1 MLPSCMRGVRNI
13 TEVIIIPVIIKITV
27 IDSSGYSSCGFPEG
41 TRKKNNSPTRTISIK
56 SMLCHWLVQSHGS
69 SRPGFVIGVVTKFY
83 QHILALVFAVHEIN
97 DNPKILPNVTLGF
110 HIYDSYYDSRKTYG
124 NTLDLLCKSHTFV
137 PNYKCDIK
145 KNLIGV
151 IGGLNSEMSSLI
163 ADILS
168 LYKIP
173 QISYGSFERKA
184 SDHTDYSPFYRT
196 VPNEDIQY
204 LGIIQ
209 LLLHFGWMWVGL
221 ITSDNE
227 GGERFLQVL
236 EPMLSQNGICSAF
249 TDIVPKNPNFLSLD
263 ELSNL
268 YFTNIPVFLKSKANA
283 VVIYGENRSLA
294 RLKGIV
300 LIRTLPSLIAAEYE
314 KMSSRGK
321 VWIMTAQI
329 DITLHPLQKAFDM
342 QILHGSISFTI
353 QSKQV
358 QGFQEFLQTIHP
370 SRANGGGFIKD
381 FWEQAFDCSIPNP
394 DGPNESSESCSG
406 EERLESLTAPFFEMS
421 MTGHSYSIYNA
432 VYALAHAFHGMYS
445 SRTNHKAMEDEGR
458 WAPQNVEPWQLHS
471 LIQRISFN
479 NNAGDEVKFNE
490 HGELVAGFDITNLV
504 TFPNNSYARV
514 KLGRLDPK
522 APPAKKFTINDD
534 RIQWHKYFTQV
545 PPFSLCNEKCD
556 PGYSRK
562 KIEGEKFC
570 CYDCAPCPDGKIT
583 NQTDMDNCNSCP
595 EHQYPNQNKDDC
607 IPKVESFLSFEEPL
621 GISLASLALFFSVV
635 TVLVLAIFIK
645 QQDTPIVKANNRS
658 LTYVLLVSLLLCFL
672 CSLLF
677 IGQPNKMTC
686 LLRQTAFGNIFS
698 VALSS
703 VLAKTIVVVVAF
715 MASRPGNSFQKWV
728 GRRLAHSIV
737 IFCSLAQVVICT
749 SWLASSPPFPNLDM
763 DSVFGEINMECNEG
777 SVTMFYCV
785 LGYMGFLAIFSFT
798 VAFLA
803 RKLPDSFNE
812 AKFITFSMLV
822 FCSVWLSFVPTYLS
836 TKGKYMVAVEI
847 FSILVSSAGLLF
859 CIFSPKCY
867 ILLLRPDLNN
877 KEQLIRRQPY
887 NV

>member
-1 MLPSCMRGVRNI
+1 MKQRNTNHFI
-13 TEVIIIPVIIKITV
+13 C
-27 IDSSGYSSCGFPEG
+27 S
-41 TRKKNNSPTRTISIK
+41 
-56 SMLCHWLVQSHGS
+56 
-69 SRPGFVIGVVTKFY
+69 VVTKFY

-97 DNPKILPNVTLGF
+97 ENPKILPNVTLGF
-110 HIYDSYYDSRKTYG
+110 HIYDSYYDSSKTYR

-137 PNYKCDIK
+137 PNYKCGIQ

-151 IGGLNSEMSSLI
+151 IGGLNSEISLHI

-184 SDHTDYSPFYRT
+184 SDHTDHTPFYRT

-227 GGERFLQVL
+227 GGERFLQNL
-236 EPMLSQNGICSAF
+236 EPMLSQKGICSAF
-249 TDIVPKNPNFLSLD
+249 TDIVPKNTNCINID
-263 ELSNL
+263 ELIDL
-268 YFTNIPVFLKSKANA
+268 YLTNIPVFLKSKANA

-294 RLKGIV
+294 RLKNIV
-300 LIRTLPSLIAAEYE
+300 LIRFLPSQIAAEYE

-329 DITLHPLQKAFDM
+329 DITLYALQKVFDM
-342 QILHGSISFTI
+342 QMLHGSISFTI

-381 FWEQAFDCSIPNP
+381 FWEQAFDCFIP

-406 EERLESLTAPFFEMS
+406 EEKLESLTAPFFEMS

-445 SRTNHKAMEDEGR
+445 SRTNHRAMGNKGR
-458 WAPQNVEPWQLHS
+458 LAPQNVEPWQLYS

-479 NNAGDEVKFNE
+479 NNAGDEVKFNK

-514 KLGRLDPK
+514 KVGRLDPK
-522 APPAKKFTINDD
+522 APPGKKFTINDD
-534 RIQWHKYFTQV
+534 RIQWHKYFNQET
-545 PPFSLCNEKCD
+545 PFSLCNKKCD

-562 KIEGEKFC
+562 KKEGEKFC

-583 NQTDMDNCNSCP
+583 NQTDKDSCYSCP
-595 EHQYPNQNKDDC
+595 KHQYPNKGKDHC
-607 IPKVESFLSFEEPL
+607 IHKVKSFLSFEEPL
-621 GISLASLALFFSVV
+621 GIILASSALFFSLV
-635 TVLVLAIFIK
+635 TALVLAIFTK
-645 QQDTPIVKANNRS
+645 QRDTPIVKANNRS

-677 IGQPNKMTC
+677 IGQPNRISC
-686 LLRQTAFGNIFS
+686 LLRQITFGIIFS
-698 VALSS
+698 VAVSS
-703 VLAKTIVVVVAF
+703 VLAKTIIVVVAF
-715 MASRPGNSFQKWV
+715 MASKPGNIFRKWV
-728 GRRLAHSIV
+728 GKTLAQSIV
-737 IFCSLAQVVICT
+737 ICCSLAQVVICA

-763 DSVFGEINMECNEG
+763 DSVFGEINVECNEG

-785 LGYMGFLAIFSFT
+785 LGYMGLLAILSFT

-803 RKLPDSFNE
+803 RKLPDTFNE

-836 TKGKYMVAVEI
+836 TRGKYMVAVEI
-847 FSILVSSAGLLF
+847 FSILVSSAGLLV

-867 ILLLRPDLNN
+867 IILLRPDLNI
-877 KEQLIRRQPY
+877 KKQIIQRHL
-887 NV
+887 